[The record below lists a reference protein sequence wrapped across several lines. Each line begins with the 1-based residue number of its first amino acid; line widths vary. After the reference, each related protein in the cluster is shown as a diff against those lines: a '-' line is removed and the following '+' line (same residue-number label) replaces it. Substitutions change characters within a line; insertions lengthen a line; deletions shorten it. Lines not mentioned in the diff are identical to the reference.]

1 MKKVLLS
8 LFLLPLVWVGL
19 SAQTPEAEPTVNLQR
34 TNVTATEILSEITA
48 QTGLHFSYNSR
59 RIDVQRRISVD
70 FVNSRLSDALQEL
83 STQLDVDFRIVENQ
97 IVLYISP
104 ERQQQQ
110 EQSFTLSGFIT
121 DGASGENLIGATV
134 SKTGTRIG
142 TVSNAFGFYSLPLK
156 RGQHKLDYSYV
167 GYEQKDLS
175 VKLPGV
181 QKQDLS
187 LQPTSIDLPD
197 VIVEKQAS
205 KPLAQQDLDEME
217 IVPSELSAM
226 PEFAGESGI
235 VKGLQTLPGISM
247 HSDGSAFFYTRGGE
261 RDQNLIII
269 DDAPL
274 YNPFHLFGFY
284 SMIIP
289 DFAKQIKVYK
299 SDIPANLGDRL
310 SSIVSIR
317 TKDGNLNKFE
327 FSGAINPLV
336 NRFAIEAPL
345 VKEKGAIFFSMRGSN
360 FDWLYRQRAPNANL
374 EFRDFSLKLN
384 HKINNRNRIY
394 FTAILGY
401 DDFTNRPPGGT
412 VAGIR
417 WGNFASTLRWNHI
430 FGPKLFSNTTI
441 YTGSYDYRL
450 FSPPNS
456 WRSSLGTLSLK
467 SDFTHYANARLTA
480 RFGLESQGYFINPG
494 SVTTDTTVAI
504 LPTIESNY
512 TRKLSLY
519 YQAQWKANEKLS
531 LKAGLRLIN
540 WANIGPT
547 RIFDYDDNYEVSDTM
562 DVGEGVYNN
571 YVRFSPRFSFL
582 YQPDSSTRYK
592 LSFGVYQQF
601 LQLISNSLSP
611 FSSLEIWLPANHY
624 LKPQSVRQISLNYGR
639 LLSAKKQISFNASLY
654 YKHFDQQIDYKDHAI
669 TLLNPLLEGELR
681 MGTMYSYGA
690 EFMLKKPAGRLNGW
704 MSYTYSR
711 TFRRTPALNQGREYP
726 AFQDRPHDFSV
737 LLNYRLARRTLF
749 SAYWTSF
756 SGTTFSSPT
765 GFYQFNDQTVP
776 IFAEKNNDRLPT
788 YHRLDVAWRFI
799 LNKNP
804 KARYQHSLTFSIY
817 NALAHKNVVHVNFNK
832 IPVEGA
838 RPLVKTNLLSTE
850 ALRATQVDLI
860 RFMPSLTYKFKI

>member
-1 MKKVLLS
+1 MKRVLLS
-8 LFLLPLVWVGL
+8 LSLLPLVWVGL
-19 SAQTPEAEPTVNLQR
+19 RAQNPATATTVNLQR
-34 TNVTATEILSEITA
+34 TRVPATEILSEITA
-48 QTGLHFSYNSR
+48 QTGLNFSYNSR
-59 RIDVQRRISVD
+59 RIDVQQRISVH
-70 FVNSRLSDALQEL
+70 FTNSPL
-83 STQLDVDFRIVENQ
+83 STVLADLSSKLDADVQIIENQ
-97 IVLYISP
+97 IVLYISS
-104 ERQQQQ
+104 ERQQ
-110 EQSFTLSGFIT
+110 ERERSFTLSGFIT

-134 SKTGTRIG
+134 NKAGTRIG
-142 TVSNAFGFYSLPLK
+142 TVSNAFGFYSLPLQ
-156 RGQHKLDYSYV
+156 RGEHRLDYSYV
-167 GYEQKDLS
+167 GYQRKDLA
-175 VKLPGV
+175 VNMAGI

-197 VIVEKQAS
+197 VVVAKQAS
-205 KPLAQQDLDEME
+205 NPLDQQDLDEME

-327 FSGAINPLV
+327 FSGALNPLV
-336 NRFAIEAPL
+336 NRFALEAPL
-345 VKEKGAIFFSMRGSN
+345 VKEKGAVFFSMRGSN
-360 FDWLYRQRAPNANL
+360 FDWLYRDRAPNANL

-384 HKINNRNRIY
+384 HKLNNRNRIY

-417 WGNFASTLRWNHI
+417 WGNFASSLRWNHI
-430 FGPKLFSNTTI
+430 FGPKLFSNTTL

-456 WRSSLGTLSLK
+456 WRSSLGTLSFK

-480 RFGLESQGYFINPG
+480 RFGLENQGYFINPG
-494 SVTTDTTVAI
+494 SVTADTTVAI
-504 LPTIESNY
+504 FPTIEPNY

-519 YQAQWKANEKLS
+519 YQAEWQASPQLM
-531 LKAGLRLIN
+531 LKGGLRLIN

-547 RIFDYDDNYEVSDTM
+547 RIFDFDENYQVSDTT
-562 DVGEGVYNN
+562 DVGEGVYNK
-571 YVRFSPRFSFL
+571 YVRFSPRFSLL
-582 YQPDSSTRYK
+582 YRPDSNSQYK
-592 LSFGVYQQF
+592 LSFGIYQQF

-611 FSSLEIWLPANHY
+611 FSSLEIWLPANHI
-624 LKPQSVRQISLNYGR
+624 LEPQSAR
-639 LLSAKKQISFNASLY
+639 QISFNYSQVLSTKRQMSFHASLY
-654 YKHFDQQIDYKDHAI
+654 YKHFDQQIDYRDHAV

-681 MGTMYSYGA
+681 IGTMYAYGA
-690 EFMLKKPAGRLNGW
+690 EVMLKKPMGRLNGW
-704 MSYTYSR
+704 MSYTFSR
-711 TFRRTPALNQGREYP
+711 SLRRTPALNQGREYP
-726 AFQDRPHDFSV
+726 AFQDRPHDFSIMM
-737 LLNYRLARRTLF
+737 NYRLARRTFF

-765 GFYQFNDQTVP
+765 GFYRFNDQTIPV
-776 IFAEKNNDRLPT
+776 FAEKNNDRLPN

-804 KARYQHSLTFSIY
+804 RARYQHSLTFSIY

-832 IPVEGA
+832 VPIEGA

-850 ALRATQVDLI
+850 ALQATQVDLI

>member
-8 LFLLPLVWVGL
+8 LFLLPFIWVGL
-19 SAQTPEAEPTVNLQR
+19 SAQTPEAEPILTLQR
-34 TNVTATEILSEITA
+34 TNVPVTVILQEITA
-48 QTGLHFSYNSR
+48 QAGLNFSYNSR
-59 RIDVQRRISVD
+59 RIDVEQSISVNW
-70 FVNSRLSDALQEL
+70 VNQPLSEALQDL
-83 STQLDVDFRIVENQ
+83 SRKLEVDYRIIENQ

-104 ERQQQQ
+104 DRRQKK
-110 EQSFTLSGFIT
+110 EESFTLSGFIS
-121 DGASGENLIGATV
+121 DGASGESLIGATV
-134 SKTGTRIG
+134 SKAGSRIG
-142 TVSNAFGFYSLPLK
+142 AVSNAFGFYSLPLK
-156 RGQHKLDYSYV
+156 RGSHLLDYSYV

-175 VKLPGV
+175 ISMSGV
-181 QKQDLS
+181 QKKDLFLKPS
-187 LQPTSIDLPD
+187 PIDLPD
-197 VIVEKQAS
+197 VVVEKQAPN
-205 KPLAQQDLDEME
+205 PLDQQDLDEME
-217 IVPSELSAM
+217 IVPKDLSAM

-235 VKGLQTLPGISM
+235 VKGLQTLPGVKM

-317 TKDGNLNKFE
+317 TKDGNQNKLE

-336 NRFAIEAPL
+336 NRFTLETPL
-345 VKEKGAIFFSMRGSN
+345 VKEKGSLFFSVRGSN
-360 FDWLYRQRAPNANL
+360 FDWLYRERAPNANL
-374 EFRDFSLKLN
+374 EFRDFSLKVN
-384 HKINNRNRIY
+384 HKINKRNRIY

-412 VAGIR
+412 TAGIR

-467 SDFTHYANARLTA
+467 SDFTHYANARLTS
-480 RFGLESQGYFINPG
+480 RFGLETQGYFINPG
-494 SVTTDTTVAI
+494 NVTTDTTVAI
-504 LPTIESNY
+504 LPKIESNY

-519 YQAQWKANEKLS
+519 YQAKWRANDQLT
-531 LKAGLRLIN
+531 LKAGMRLIN
-540 WANIGPT
+540 WANLGPT
-547 RIFDYDDNYEVSDTM
+547 RIFDYDDSYQVVDTT
-562 DVGEGVYNN
+562 DVGEGGYNN
-571 YVRFSPRFSFL
+571 YVRFSPRFSL
-582 YQPDSSTRYK
+582 QYRPDSSTQYK
-592 LSFGVYQQF
+592 LSIGVYQQF

-624 LKPQSVRQISLNYGR
+624 LKPQSARQISLNFGR
-639 LLSAKKQISFNASLY
+639 VLSHTVQTSFNASLY
-654 YKHFDQQIDYKDHAI
+654 YKHFDQQIDYKDHAV

-681 MGTMYSYGA
+681 IGDMYAYGT
-690 EFMLKKPAGRLNGW
+690 EFMLKKPTGRLNGW

-711 TFRRTPALNQGREYP
+711 TFRRTPALNDGRRYP
-726 AFQDRPHDFSV
+726 AFQDRPHDFS
-737 LLNYRLARRTLF
+737 LMLNYRLARRTFF

-765 GFYQFNDQTVP
+765 GFYRFNDQTIPV
-776 IFAEKNNDRLPT
+776 FGDKNNDRLPA
-788 YHRLDVAWRFI
+788 YHRLDLAWRFI

-804 KARYQHSLTFSIY
+804 RARYQHSLTFSIY

-832 IPVEGA
+832 VPVEGA
-838 RPLVKTNLLSTE
+838 RPLVKSNLLSTA
-850 ALRATQVDLI
+850 ALQATQLDLI